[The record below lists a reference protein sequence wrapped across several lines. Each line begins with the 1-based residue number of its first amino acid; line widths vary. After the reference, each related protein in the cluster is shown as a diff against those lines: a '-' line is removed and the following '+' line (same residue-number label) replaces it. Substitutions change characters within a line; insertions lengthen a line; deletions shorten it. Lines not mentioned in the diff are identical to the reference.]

1 MKTIIALI
9 LATGLILAGA
19 ETEPWMP
26 LVNAGG
32 LILLVV
38 LAFVGIVRTR

>member
-1 MKTIIALI
+1 MKTIIALTM
-9 LATGLILAGA
+9 ATGLILAGA
-19 ETEPWMP
+19 ETEPWTP

-32 LILLVV
+32 LILLVA